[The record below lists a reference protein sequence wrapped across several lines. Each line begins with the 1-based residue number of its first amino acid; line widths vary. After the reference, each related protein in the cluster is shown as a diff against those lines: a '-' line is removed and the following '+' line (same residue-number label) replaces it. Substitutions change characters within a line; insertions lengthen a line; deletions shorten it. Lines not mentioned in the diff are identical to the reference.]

1 MARYKA
7 DGYTLM
13 NVLIPTVANRWN
25 QHPEKLSREP
35 AHMKKSPRKPTAA
48 TGDTDVVSE
57 STIGSANSDTNDA
70 ATLTTTN
77 THLGSSDDVP
87 TTQSSHSL
95 PPSSKGK
102 AIPRKVDRGLAASV
116 STRKLKDGIW
126 LRALLLAN
134 RFRVIRTIDV
144 AALCFP
150 ERGYKASLTAA
161 QRAMR
166 GIVKAQLLGR
176 YRSSRFQTI
185 YGLSQRGADWLD
197 EAGHDATSSVRR
209 VSDMTNPEHR
219 LWAQFWVLA
228 CEARGIRAR
237 SEIELL
243 EDLNKDTKM
252 AKPAIL
258 GLLGVTTTRG
268 KKESTVQLRPDAVA
282 YEPDG
287 LTWLEVDRSK
297 RSSARE
303 ESLKLLF
310 LSIGKKLKDGTL
322 LRRVVVFCKSERI
335 YKRAIAAAKGLAD
348 AHNEKVLTLG
358 RRHFR
363 EVEPGTYEV
372 WAAPETKLTDGRTKL
387 VDTLTGHLVI
397 QLLPIWLPK
406 VRIDSTNTHSM
417 SGWFDENYLPYRR
430 PSSLGPWKSP
440 VSPLLAPLKCAP
452 GF

>member
-1 MARYKA
+1 
-7 DGYTLM
+7 
-13 NVLIPTVANRWN
+13 
-25 QHPEKLSREP
+25 
-35 AHMKKSPRKPTAA
+35 MKKTTRELTAA
-48 TGDTDVVSE
+48 PGDTAVSPE
-57 STIGSANSDTNDA
+57 SAMGSANCDTDDA
-70 ATLTTTN
+70 ATLSATD
-77 THLGSSDDVP
+77 THSGSSDDAHAMESAP
-87 TTQSSHSL
+87 SPSPLTTQKPVS
-95 PPSSKGK
+95 
-102 AIPRKVDRGLAASV
+102 RKVDRGLAASI

-126 LRALLLAN
+126 LRALILAN

-144 AALCFP
+144 AVRCFP

-166 GIVKAQLLGR
+166 GMVKAQLLGR
-176 YRSSRFQTI
+176 YRTERFMTA
-185 YGLSQRGADWLD
+185 YGISKRGVDWLD
-197 EAGHDATSSVRR
+197 EAGHDAASSVRR

-228 CEARGIRAR
+228 CEARGVRAR

-243 EDLNKDTKM
+243 QDLNKDTKM
-252 AKPAIL
+252 DKPAIL

-303 ESLKLLF
+303 ECLKLLF
-310 LSIGKKLKDGTL
+310 LSIGKKLKDGTV

-335 YKRAIAAAKGLAD
+335 YKRATAAAKGLAE

-358 RRHFR
+358 RRQFR
-363 EVEPGTYEV
+363 EVESGTYEV
-372 WAAPETKLTDGRTKL
+372 WAAPEKKLSDGRTKL
-387 VDTLTGHLVI
+387 VDTLAGHVVI

-406 VRIDSTNTHSM
+406 VRIDATNTHSM
-417 SGWFDENYLPYRR
+417 AGWFDENYLPYRR
-430 PSSLGPWKSP
+430 PASLGPWQSP
-440 VSPLLAPLKCAP
+440 VSPLLA
-452 GF
+452 GVRQTVSR